1 MCQLREPYEEYL
13 RDVLRLIVQRSRRQ
27 PSPLAQNVT
36 LNGSVVIK
44 FFMEAFCQIEI
55 SFGTVLHSFL
65 QLFAVFHRLFTVF
78 HSFCHGYDFGNF
90 AKTCN
95 FAKFGFS
102 AKNGAERTDFPRIS
116 M

>member
-1 MCQLREPYEEYL
+1 
-13 RDVLRLIVQRSRRQ
+13 
-27 PSPLAQNVT
+27 
-36 LNGSVVIK
+36 
-44 FFMEAFCQIEI
+44 MEAFCQIEI
-55 SFGTVLHSFL
+55 SFGTVFHSFSQFFTFFL
-65 QLFAVFHRLFTVF
+65 QFFHRFFTVF

-102 AKNGAERTDFPRIS
+102 AKNGAERTDFQPIS